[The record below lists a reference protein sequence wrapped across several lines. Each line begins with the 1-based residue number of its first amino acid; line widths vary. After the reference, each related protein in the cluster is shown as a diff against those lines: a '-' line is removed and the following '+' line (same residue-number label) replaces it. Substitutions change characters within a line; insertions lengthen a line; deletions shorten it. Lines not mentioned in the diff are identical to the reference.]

1 MQIFTFIFSPSRFLR
16 EAEFWSLMWFVV
28 AIGLGFC
35 YLVLGIVAV
44 NLQHFIC
51 AAYRQQYFS
60 AIIRQK
66 MLFFDDENNS
76 VGTLASRV
84 QGDPKQLEELLGMNM
99 GMVVS
104 SVLQLCGSLTIAFVF
119 GWKLALVATCVT
131 VPIGLAC
138 AWYRFKYEMEF
149 EKLSAEVSHHFALS
163 FSYIHTNI
171 YKVFSESSKWAAEAI
186 GAFRCVSSLTLEDV
200 IIERYQKLLDGHVM
214 SAYRK
219 ARWTTLIFA
228 LSDSLSLACQALIF
242 WYGGRLLASG
252 EYQVLN
258 FFVCFMAVTQ
268 GAEQAGVGFSFGPNA
283 AQANAA
289 ANRILSIRESR
300 GERARLRDDADGG
313 NKDTEIIPDSENGI
327 KIELKD
333 VGFRYPTRQVQV
345 FKHLNITVEKGQF
358 AALVGASGAGK
369 SSTVALLERFYDAQQ
384 GSIMCNGRDIKSVD
398 VHEYRKLFSLVAQEA
413 SLFQG
418 MFIF

>member
-1 MQIFTFIFSPSRFLR
+1 MEAIMQELSDTVPFARAYQDVHEEDTDGLYFKVERDIRQSRF
-16 EAEFWSLMWFVV
+16 
-28 AIGLGFC
+28 I
-35 YLVLGIVAV
+35 
-44 NLQHFIC
+44 
-51 AAYRQQYFS
+51 
-60 AIIRQK
+60 
-66 MLFFDDENNS
+66 NNS
-76 VGTLASRV
+76 
-84 QGDPKQLEELLGMNM
+84 LG
-99 GMVVS
+99 S
-104 SVLQLCGSLTIAFVF
+104 FCLWKSTDVF
-119 GWKLALVATCVT
+119 Q
-131 VPIGLAC
+131 
-138 AWYRFKYEMEF
+138 
-149 EKLSAEVSHHFALS
+149 
-163 FSYIHTNI
+163 
-171 YKVFSESSKWAAEAI
+171 VFSESSKWAAESI

-200 IIERYQKLLDGHVM
+200 IIERYKKLLDGHVV

-228 LSDSLSLACQALIF
+228 LSDSLALACQALIF

-300 GERARLRDDADGG
+300 GERASLNDETAGG
-313 NKDTEIIPDSENGI
+313 NKETETIPDSENGI

-333 VGFRYPTRQVQV
+333 VGFRYPTRQAQV

-398 VHEYRKLFSLVAQEA
+398 VNEYRKLFSLVAQEA

-418 MFIF
+418 KLPLNPIYLASFHMQGMEVSTKFCEGTIRENILLGIPDSSTVTDDQLHQACKDAAIHDFIISLPEGCMYQLPYFR

>member
-1 MQIFTFIFSPSRFLR
+1 MLQIFTYILSPSRFLR

-51 AAYRQQYFS
+51 AAYRQQYFT

-76 VGTLASRV
+76 VGTLTSRV

-149 EKLSAEVSHHFALS
+149 EKLSAAVSCSH
-163 FSYIHTNI
+163 
-171 YKVFSESSKWAAEAI
+171 
-186 GAFRCVSSLTLEDV
+186 RC
-200 IIERYQKLLDGHVM
+200 
-214 SAYRK
+214 
-219 ARWTTLIFA
+219 
-228 LSDSLSLACQALIF
+228 LSLAFQIHSVMGKALTF
-242 WYGGRLLASG
+242 TRSF
-252 EYQVLN
+252 LN
-258 FFVCFMAVTQ
+258 
-268 GAEQAGVGFSFGPNA
+268 
-283 AQANAA
+283 QANGLPKPLA
-289 ANRILSIRESR
+289 
-300 GERARLRDDADGG
+300 
-313 NKDTEIIPDSENGI
+313 PF
-327 KIELKD
+327 D
-333 VGFRYPTRQVQV
+333 V
-345 FKHLNITVEKGQF
+345 
-358 AALVGASGAGK
+358 
-369 SSTVALLERFYDAQQ
+369 
-384 GSIMCNGRDIKSVD
+384 
-398 VHEYRKLFSLVAQEA
+398 SLP
-413 SLFQG
+413 
-418 MFIF
+418 

>member
-1 MQIFTFIFSPSRFLR
+1 MVDTRQSRSINDFLDSSCP
-16 EAEFWSLMWFVV
+16 W
-28 AIGLGFC
+28 
-35 YLVLGIVAV
+35 
-44 NLQHFIC
+44 
-51 AAYRQQYFS
+51 
-60 AIIRQK
+60 K
-66 MLFFDDENNS
+66 
-76 VGTLASRV
+76 GT
-84 QGDPKQLEELLGMNM
+84 D
-99 GMVVS
+99 
-104 SVLQLCGSLTIAFVF
+104 
-119 GWKLALVATCVT
+119 
-131 VPIGLAC
+131 
-138 AWYRFKYEMEF
+138 
-149 EKLSAEVSHHFALS
+149 
-163 FSYIHTNI
+163 I
-171 YKVFSESSKWAAEAI
+171 YQVFSESSKWAAEAI

-200 IIERYQKLLDGHVM
+200 IIERYKILLDGHVM

-228 LSDSLSLACQALIF
+228 LSDSLSLACHALIF

-300 GERARLRDDADGG
+300 GERVGLRDETAGG
-313 NKDTEIIPDSENGI
+313 NKETETIPDIDHGI

-384 GSIMCNGRDIKSVD
+384 GSIMCNGRDITSVD

-418 MFIF
+418 ILPCDPVYLASTRDTVVDIDFCAGTIRENILLGIPDSSTVTDAQLHQACQDAAIHDFIISLPEGCM